1 MEKFNGQMEEHM
13 KVPGK
18 MDFKMVLVDL
28 KEKMVYGD
36 REYGKMEN

>member
-1 MEKFNGQMEEHM
+1 M

-18 MDFKMVLVDL
+18 MDFRMGLVDL

-36 REYGKMEN
+36 REYGKTEN